1 MPVKRLI
8 LAIAILV
15 LMSGVTN
22 VAKASEEAVYGRIQF
37 EVEHSGDPEVRQAA
51 EVLIKKGILK
61 PNRRSARPG
70 AGETNGAGS
79 DCFVSFNQR
88 FLSNIL
94 EQDQV
99 SKQLPSDLR
108 ELNVVL
114 AESCINISGRLDGP
128 AFVNPKFAARLDLGY
143 FGPNCFKVRVSE
155 IKLAGFG
162 ASLFIRLISGYI
174 EDAVKRAFPK
184 NCATKVQ
191 TRSGGIIDIDVKVD
205 PEGFVPGISKI
216 GFLSDAGIRENK
228 IFFCFS
234 IPQQKRGRR

>member
-8 LAIAILV
+8 LVTAV
-15 LMSGVTN
+15 LALMFAGNNTL
-22 VAKASEEAVYGRIQF
+22 KASEEAVYGKIQF
-37 EVEHSGDPEVRQAA
+37 EVEHSGDPEVRKAA
-51 EVLIKKGILK
+51 EILVEKGILK
-61 PNRRSARPG
+61 PDRRSARPRS
-70 AGETNGAGS
+70 GETNGAGS

-94 EQDQV
+94 DQDQV
-99 SKQLPSDLR
+99 GKQLPSDLR
-108 ELNVVL
+108 DLNVVL
-114 AESCINISGRLDGP
+114 AESCININGRLDGP

-143 FGPNCFKVRVSE
+143 FGVNCFKIRVSE
-155 IKLAGFG
+155 IRLAGFS
-162 ASLFIRLISGYI
+162 ASLFTRMISGYI
-174 EDAVKRAFPK
+174 ENAVKRAFPK
-184 NCATKVQ
+184 NCSTKVQ

-234 IPQQKRGRR
+234 IPQKKGRR

>member
-1 MPVKRLI
+1 MPVKRLV
-8 LAIAILV
+8 LVIAILV
-15 LMSGVTN
+15 LMSGVNN
-22 VAKASEEAVYGRIQF
+22 VVRASEEAVYSRIQF
-37 EVEHSGDPEVRQAA
+37 EVEHSGDPEVRKAA
-51 EVLIKKGILK
+51 ETLVKKGILK
-61 PNRRSARPG
+61 PNQRSARPRD
-70 AGETNGAGS
+70 GETNGAGS

-143 FGPNCFKVRVSE
+143 FGPNCFKIRVSE
-155 IKLAGFG
+155 IRLAGFS
-162 ASLFIRLISGYI
+162 ASLFTRMISGYI

-184 NCATKVQ
+184 NCTTKVQ

-205 PEGFVPGISKI
+205 PEGFVPGISRI
-216 GFLSDAGIRENK
+216 GFLSDAGIRQSK
-228 IFFCFS
+228 IFFCFA
-234 IPQQKRGRR
+234 IPQKKGRR

>member
-1 MPVKRLI
+1 MLGKRLI
-8 LAIAILV
+8 LTLAILV
-15 LMSGVTN
+15 SAFGGSGV
-22 VAKASEEAVYGRIQF
+22 VRASEPDAYSKIQF
-37 EVEHSGDPEVRQAA
+37 EVEHSGDPEVRKAA

-61 PNRRSARPG
+61 PDRRSARP
-70 AGETNGAGS
+70 AADETNGAGS

-99 SKQLPSDLR
+99 GKKLPSDLL

-114 AESCINISGRLDGP
+114 AESCININGRLDGP
-128 AFVNPKFAARLDLGY
+128 AFVNPKFAARLDLG
-143 FGPNCFKVRVSE
+143 FSGVNSFKIRVSE
-155 IKLAGFG
+155 IRVAGFS
-162 ASLFIRLISGYI
+162 ASLFTRMISGYI

-184 NCATKVQ
+184 NCSTKVQ

-205 PEGFVPGISKI
+205 PEGFVPGISKV
-216 GFLSDAGIRENK
+216 GFLSDAGIRQGK

-234 IPQQKRGRR
+234 IPQKRGRR

>member
-8 LAIAILV
+8 LVMAV
-15 LMSGVTN
+15 LALMFTGNN
-22 VAKASEEAVYGRIQF
+22 VVKASEEAVYSKIQF
-37 EVEHSGDPEVRQAA
+37 EVEHSGDPEVRKAA
-51 EVLIKKGILK
+51 EVLVKKGILK
-61 PNRRSARPG
+61 PNRRSARPR

-88 FLSNIL
+88 FLSNIIG
-94 EQDQV
+94 QDQV
-99 SKQLPSDLR
+99 SKKLPSDLR

-114 AESCINISGRLDGP
+114 AESCININGRLNGP
-128 AFVNPKFAARLDLGY
+128 AFVNPKFAARLDMGYLGV
-143 FGPNCFKVRVSE
+143 NCYKIRVSE
-155 IKLAGFG
+155 IRLAGFST
-162 ASLFIRLISGYI
+162 SLFTRMISGYI

-184 NCATKVQ
+184 NCSTKVQ

-234 IPQQKRGRR
+234 IPQKKGRR

>member
-8 LAIAILV
+8 LAIAVLV
-15 LMSGVTN
+15 LMSGVNN
-22 VAKASEEAVYGRIQF
+22 VVMASEEAVFSRIQF
-37 EVEHSGDPEVRQAA
+37 EVEHSGDPEVRKAA
-51 EVLIKKGILK
+51 EILVKKGILK
-61 PNRRSARPG
+61 PNQRSARPRD
-70 AGETNGAGS
+70 GETNGAGS
-79 DCFVSFNQR
+79 DCFVSFNQN

-94 EQDQV
+94 DQDQV

-114 AESCINISGRLDGP
+114 AESCININGRIDGP

-143 FGPNCFKVRVSE
+143 FGPNSFKIRVSE
-155 IKLAGFG
+155 IRLAGFS
-162 ASLFIRLISGYI
+162 ASLFARMICGYI

-184 NCATKVQ
+184 NCSTKVQ

-205 PEGFVPGISKI
+205 PEGFVPGISKV
-216 GFLSDAGIRENK
+216 GFLSDAGIRQNK

-234 IPQQKRGRR
+234 VPQKRGRR